1 MDYRPIYLVNDDPNY
16 ALWLDPDLVE
26 FVDHTPGT
34 TARIGNRSFT
44 RSAGGEWIED
54 ARVDDDVQPG
64 Q

>member
-1 MDYRPIYLVNDDPNY
+1 MITPYLLSDDDPNN

-44 RSAGGEWIED
+44 RSAGGEWIETL
-54 ARVDDDVQPG
+54 ASRRFTG